1 MTIETPTNPQGQ
13 APETPPNP
21 AEAGAQV
28 SGGSTGTDGEEFA
41 GLVQHPEL
49 EQTTPPT
56 GAEAGGT
63 ASGEPEGPTGEG
75 QATPGE
81 GEGPPPEAG
90 DFKPINITYNG
101 KQHTIDSPDKATE
114 LIQKG
119 LDYQVKMQRLAPH
132 RGNLELLY
140 QALNDPARA
149 PQLKALLTGQEDS
162 AQGPKPATPSGGQ
175 EQEFDSNLL
184 MPVEGQDGQTV
195 YVQPDPAALNWIK
208 QVVNHVLEPRLS
220 QLQGQGQEQSQQPGD
235 PYVGSL
241 VQQAKEGELSRYID
255 ANYPASATW
264 QQSRDLVAEAMVAD
278 GIGPG
283 HPGNEDPKTWLSY
296 YLSLAT
302 AGKLP
307 ARESGELKT
316 TPKAPNKSE
325 LKVSAG
331 TPSPSLAKPPDTKT
345 SELVLKAITP
355 GADEFDVDAAIGA
368 LVTHPELK

>member
-13 APETPPNP
+13 APEAQPNP
-21 AEAGAQV
+21 AEPGAQV
-28 SGGSTGTDGEEFA
+28 PDGSAGTDGDELA

-49 EQTTPPT
+49 EDTTPPT
-56 GAEAGGT
+56 GAEAGSP
-63 ASGEPEGPTGEG
+63 ASGEPEDPTGEG
-75 QATPGE
+75 QAAPGD

-90 DFKPINITYNG
+90 DFKPITITYNG

-132 RGNLELLY
+132 RGNLQLLY
-140 QALNDPARA
+140 QAMNDPKKAA
-149 PQLKALLTGQEDS
+149 QLKAILTGQEDS
-162 AQGPKPATPSGGQ
+162 AQGPKPATAGAGQ
-175 EQEFDSNLL
+175 ELEIDDNLL
-184 MPVEGQDGQTV
+184 MPVEGPDGQTV
-195 YVQPDPAALNWIK
+195 YVKPDPAALDWIK
-208 QVVNHVLEPRLS
+208 QVVNHVLKPHLS
-220 QLQGQGQEQSQQPGD
+220 QLQGQGQEQSQQTGD

-255 ANYPASATW
+255 ANYPGSASW
-264 QQSRDLVAEAMVAD
+264 QQARDLVIEAMTAD

-283 HPGNEDPKTWLSY
+283 HPGNDDPNTWLSY
-296 YLSLAT
+296 YMRLGM

-307 ARESGELKT
+307 ARESAELKT
-316 TPKAPNKSE
+316 TPKTPNKSE

-331 TPSPSLAKPPDTKT
+331 TPTPSLAKPPDTKT

-355 GADEFDVDAAIGA
+355 GADDIDFDAAIEA
-368 LVTHPELK
+368 LVTHPDLK